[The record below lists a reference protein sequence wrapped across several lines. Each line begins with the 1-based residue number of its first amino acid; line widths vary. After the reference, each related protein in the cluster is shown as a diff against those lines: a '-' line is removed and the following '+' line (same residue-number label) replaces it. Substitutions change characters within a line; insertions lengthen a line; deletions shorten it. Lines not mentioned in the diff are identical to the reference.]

1 MVGENQQ
8 FYQLYFQEPGLAEAQ
23 LEADVRK
30 TISILLYSGSG
41 DAPPQHRLRPL
52 FSKSEKFLD
61 TGTLP
66 ETLPAWL
73 TKQDIDFF
81 TGEFERTGFRG
92 GLNWYRNLD
101 PGN

>member
-1 MVGENQQ
+1 
-8 FYQLYFQEPGLAEAQ
+8 LYLQEPGLAEAH

-41 DAPPQHRLRPL
+41 DAPPQHRWRPL

-81 TGEFERTGFRG
+81 TENFGFKAPSFARR
-92 GLNWYRNLD
+92 LFLLVYVKIKTVNIKNK
-101 PGN
+101 